1 MFKKKGFKRVTLFV
15 VIVLSISVVY
25 LFLIPNSKGAV
36 LTVFHP
42 FLKAVDGVYETFSSV
57 IRSVEDNYRLYREN
71 KELKKEIERL
81 KGEIT
86 LLKQY
91 EIENQRL
98 SSIANFKKRFKKYRL
113 LTGKVIGFSPDNWS
127 NFLIINLGK
136 KSGIKKGDLVVSDGY
151 LLGIVYSVGPFSS
164 SVLLVSDK
172 NFRIPAR
179 TRKTRE
185 LVFFQGKDLKS
196 GVLKYVKPQ
205 QDIRIGD
212 IIETTDVGKN
222 YPPGIPIGKIK
233 SINYEEGDFFKNV
246 DIKLDINPLSVEY
259 VVVITKREKS
269 KKR

>member
-1 MFKKKGFKRVTLFV
+1 MFKKKGFKKLLIFIAAVLFV
-15 VIVLSISVVY
+15 SVIY
-25 LFLIPNSKGAV
+25 LILIPSSKGAV
-36 LTVFHP
+36 LTVFYP
-42 FLKAVDGVYETFSSV
+42 FLKVVDSLYETASSALKA
-57 IRSVEDNYRLYREN
+57 VEDNYRLYKEN

-81 KGEIT
+81 KGEISI
-86 LLKQY
+86 LKHY
-91 EIENQRL
+91 EIENLKL
-98 SSIANFKKRFKKYRL
+98 SSITNFKRKFKKYRL

-136 KSGIKKGDLVVSDGY
+136 KSGIREGNLVVSDGY
-151 LLGIVYSVGPFSS
+151 LLGIVYNVGAFSS

-196 GVLKYVKPQ
+196 GVLRYVKPQ

-259 VVVITKREKS
+259 VIVITKTEKS
-269 KKR
+269 KKK

>member
-1 MFKKKGFKRVTLFV
+1 M
-15 VIVLSISVVY
+15 
-25 LFLIPNSKGAV
+25 
-36 LTVFHP
+36 
-42 FLKAVDGVYETFSSV
+42 
-57 IRSVEDNYRLYREN
+57 
-71 KELKKEIERL
+71 
-81 KGEIT
+81 
-86 LLKQY
+86 
-91 EIENQRL
+91 
-98 SSIANFKKRFKKYRL
+98 
-113 LTGKVIGFSPDNWS
+113 
-127 NFLIINLGK
+127 
-136 KSGIKKGDLVVSDGY
+136 
-151 LLGIVYSVGPFSS
+151 YSVGPFSS